1 MEEVIMKKFK
11 LLGILVLSSLLFT
24 ACGDKKEEI
33 GQTEL
38 KQTEVSSEVKI
49 DKNSKEVATEKSEEF
64 VEDAKD
70 ANFDGKTLKG
80 NSYSITIL
88 EHKVIQPGEK
98 GNEYS
103 DNPVIAFWYDT
114 TVNADYN
121 EQPAITPSMAWIMN
135 FKAIQDND
143 ENMVNELKVS
153 SLPDEAF
160 LQSQT
165 AEIKPGGTVKN
176 AVAYELTDD
185 TTPVTLVAQN
195 MLGDEFGS
203 HEFAIK

>member
-1 MEEVIMKKFK
+1 MKKVK
-11 LLGILVLSSLLFT
+11 LLGVLLLSTLLFT
-24 ACGDKKEEI
+24 ACGEKEENI

-38 KQTEVSSEVKI
+38 KQTSEVVAKES
-49 DKNSKEVATEKSEEF
+49 SKENATEKSEEF
-64 VEDAKD
+64 VEKAKD

-88 EHKVIQPGEK
+88 EHKVIQPGEE

-103 DNPVIAFWYDT
+103 DKPVIAFWYDT
-114 TVNADYN
+114 TVNSDYN
-121 EQPAITPSMAWIMN
+121 DQPAINPSAAWIMN
-135 FKAIQDND
+135 FKAIQDNSED
-143 ENMVNELKVS
+143 MVNELRIGM
-153 SLPDEAF
+153 LPDKEF

-185 TTPVTLVAQN
+185 TTPVTLIAQN

-203 HEFAIK
+203 HEFAVK